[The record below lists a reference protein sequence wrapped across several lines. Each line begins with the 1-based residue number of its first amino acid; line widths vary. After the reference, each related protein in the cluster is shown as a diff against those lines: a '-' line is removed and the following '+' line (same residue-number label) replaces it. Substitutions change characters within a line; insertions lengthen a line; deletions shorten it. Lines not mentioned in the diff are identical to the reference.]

1 MTTAIICIFIA
12 GYVLIA
18 MENWTLVNKSA
29 VAVSSNFASADF
41 RKIKTYN
48 FQKS

>member
-1 MTTAIICIFIA
+1 MYSLLLEEYTISWR
-12 GYVLIA
+12 VLFLGGFFFA
-18 MENWTLVNKSA
+18 MY
-29 VAVSSNFASADF
+29 VSSNFASADF